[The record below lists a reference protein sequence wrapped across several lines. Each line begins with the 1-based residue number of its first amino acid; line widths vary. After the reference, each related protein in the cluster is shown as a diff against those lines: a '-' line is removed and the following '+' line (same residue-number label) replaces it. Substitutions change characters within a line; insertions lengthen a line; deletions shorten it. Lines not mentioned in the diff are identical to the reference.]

1 MKRSQTVLLLLI
13 GFLAALPLWG
23 QDMNNT
29 PVPELI
35 LPMYRTQITVPDIM
49 GYQTLKCDF
58 HMHTVFSDG
67 IVWPQIRVQEA
78 WLNGLDV
85 IAITDHIRKDPS
97 KEKLPGDN
105 NQPYEF
111 ARSRSQELGILLIKA
126 GEISRKMPPGHFN
139 ALFLQD
145 VNVLNQEDAMVAI
158 EAAVKQGAFI
168 QWNHPGWKS
177 QQPDTTKWWPEH
189 QRIYEK
195 GWMHGI
201 EVFNHTEW
209 YPIALDWCL
218 SKNLTVL
225 CDSDLHGATSLQYDL
240 QRWPRPMT
248 LVFCQ
253 DRSEAAVKEALFAGR
268 TVAWF
273 GDQLAGKAEYLQAL
287 FRAAIKILPAHYSD
301 DKGNRFLH
309 LVNSYDLPWKI
320 KEASAAFRGEVWLPA
335 SGSVVIKLAP
345 EVNSLNLIMSNAYIS
360 GRQNLQ
366 LTYTLP

>member
-1 MKRSQTVLLLLI
+1 MNRYAFVIFFLM
-13 GFLAALPLWG
+13 GFCVALPA
-23 QDMNNT
+23 QDINNT

-35 LPMYRTQITVPDIM
+35 RPMYRSDIRVPSIP
-49 GYQTLKCDF
+49 GYVTLKCDF

-85 IAITDHIRKDPS
+85 VAITDHIRKDGS
-97 KEKLPGDN
+97 KERLPGDN

-111 ARSRSQELGILLIKA
+111 AIGRARELNMILVKA
-126 GEISRKMPPGHFN
+126 GELTKKMPPGHFN
-139 ALFLQD
+139 ALFLKD
-145 VNVLNQEDAMVAI
+145 VEVLNNDDPYAAM
-158 EAAVKQGAFI
+158 EGAAKQGAFI

-189 QRIYEK
+189 QMIYDK

-225 CDSDLHGATSLQYDL
+225 ADTDLHGATSLQYDL
-240 QRWPRPMT
+240 EKWPRPMT
-248 LVFCQ
+248 LVFSKE
-253 DRSEAAVKEALFAGR
+253 RSEEGVREALFSHR

-273 GDQLAGKAEYLQAL
+273 GTNLAGKAEYLEAL
-287 FRAAIKILPAHYSD
+287 FRASVQILSAHYTNE
-301 DKGNRFLH
+301 KGTRYH
-309 LVNSYDLPWKI
+309 ELVNTSDLPWKM
-320 KEASAAFRGEVWLPA
+320 KDLSGAMKGEVWIPKR
-335 SGSVVIKLAP
+335 GSAVV
-345 EVNSLNLIMSNAYIS
+345 EVKKDTKELSLLLTNTYIS
-360 GRQNLQ
+360 SKEHLKVGWMF
-366 LTYTLP
+366 